1 MSRDSTGAPSIRQSK
16 AKKTH
21 QEVGDRL
28 RSAECDHPSAGS
40 NGGLCN
46 PQLFFTE
53 HHTKGHFPE
62 QTENLLI
69 CN

>member
-28 RSAECDHPSAGS
+28 RSAECDHGS

-62 QTENLLI
+62 QTVKFADL
-69 CN
+69 